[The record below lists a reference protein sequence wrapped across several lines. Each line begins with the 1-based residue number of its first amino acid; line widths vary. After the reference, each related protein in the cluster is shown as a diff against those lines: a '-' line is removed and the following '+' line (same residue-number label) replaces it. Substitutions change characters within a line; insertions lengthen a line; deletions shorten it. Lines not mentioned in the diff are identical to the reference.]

1 MLMFRIDWRVNF
13 KKDKLSVSKIDLGLL
28 CKLIDCVWW
37 NLIVRFESNPSSS
50 ESGSGSDEEGKSKQK
65 EKEKKKK
72 SPEKK
77 RKAAT
82 EPSTSKSP
90 KKKAK
95 VAVCFNS
102 NGNYQSINQ
111 LACVASVSVRFRG
124 KERGTRVK
132 DRAKSGARESLF
144 HFLALVSFLARSKP
158 KVPFLGISFQTETL
172 ATQAINQSNFI
183 SFITVISLPQSTV

>member
-1 MLMFRIDWRVNF
+1 MFRIDWRVNF

-95 VAVCFNS
+95 VAVCLNS

-132 DRAKSGARESLF
+132 DRAKSGASKRASFTFWLSF
-144 HFLALVSFLARSKP
+144 HFSRGQNRKSPSSVFLFKRKRLLRRLS
-158 KVPFLGISFQTETL
+158 
-172 ATQAINQSNFI
+172 INRTS
-183 SFITVISLPQSTV
+183 SHSLQ